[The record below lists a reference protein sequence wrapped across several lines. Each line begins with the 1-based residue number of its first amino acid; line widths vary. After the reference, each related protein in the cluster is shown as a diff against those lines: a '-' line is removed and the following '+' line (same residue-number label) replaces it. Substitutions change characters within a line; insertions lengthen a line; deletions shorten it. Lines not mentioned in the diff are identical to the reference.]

1 MIDDGTIDDLRLE
14 IQLTRCRHPLVE
26 THGVRLRVP
35 NGNMYRMQ
43 SYAGGGIYVVRE
55 DTLHR
60 MGII

>member
-43 SYAGGGIYVVRE
+43 SYAGGEYMWFVRIRY
-55 DTLHR
+55 T
-60 MGII
+60 GWA